1 MAYTNRWS
9 ITFKDYDG
17 TTRVIYIQQDGWTG
31 GVTALTPGNNPMIW
45 EEDSSEDLTRRV
57 RGKTGRIEVVEHTYG
72 ELRDLYPSTPLQN
85 RVVCNGIFFGYI
97 KAQNS
102 SNAWEAGPRT
112 LKLNILSPLALAYD
126 IPMPIN
132 TTMGKREMGSV
143 IVDLMDTLDYQFIV
157 MPIGRSTAENKGDFF
172 RGQIRGMLIC
182 PYANDKDYHYANNNE
197 VFEPISTGELL
208 EYICERHDLI
218 ARDSMSGNDAELLL
232 TKVVMSGSY
241 YNWARGTLRNQ
252 NYDTGTFINN
262 GTTERELLANFTVA
276 DDNNTE
282 QLVLPYSTIDVTHE
296 GERGSSVEA
305 PTKQSE
311 YVEQQV
317 AYHNLLARGIWL
329 TNNHADVTLHGD
341 NLKKPD
347 TEGHNFDDWENADVL
362 DAHPLNDTVIGANTL
377 LFSLNFYDVDP
388 SMAYQLRF
396 KYSHEK
402 ESGHDSLYL
411 SAKGK
416 SGWFYLSQ
424 AAEDVRP
431 GNEYPTYSTE
441 QKRLISIGGGE
452 AFEKTYE
459 ATIRC
464 GLVPD
469 EFITVNFYVGSQ
481 DLKRLKI
488 YDVRLEATPAQSESL
503 WNRYNEQR
511 FVERYPPWST
521 GEKKLLKYIVHLN
534 KTFFSNFYDTD
545 LEYNTEVPYFLTSSQ
560 RRVRITVKGSAL
572 SRLWY
577 MYRYYVES
585 QDAPHWKLVAVSY
598 NVRMNTY
605 TLTLHSNNNF

>member
-1 MAYTNRWS
+1 
-9 ITFKDYDG
+9 
-17 TTRVIYIQQDGWTG
+17 
-31 GVTALTPGNNPMIW
+31 
-45 EEDSSEDLTRRV
+45 
-57 RGKTGRIEVVEHTYG
+57 
-72 ELRDLYPSTPLQN
+72 LQN
-85 RVVCNGIFFGYI
+85 RVVCNGVFFGYI

-143 IVDLMDTLDYQFIV
+143 IVDLMDTLGYDFMV

-182 PYANDKDYHYANNNE
+182 PYANDKDYHYATDND
-197 VFEPISTGELL
+197 VFAPISTGELL

-218 ARDSMSGNDAELLL
+218 ARESFDGNDPELLL
-232 TKVVMSGSY
+232 TKVVVSGSY
-241 YNWARGTLRNQ
+241 YQWARGNLRRQ
-252 NYDTGTFINN
+252 DYDTASFINN

-317 AYHNLLARGIWL
+317 AYHNLLPRGIWL
-329 TNNHADVTLHGD
+329 TNADQCVRLHGETVM
-341 NLKKPD
+341 KVD
-347 TEGHNFDDWENADVL
+347 TEGHNFDDWEDVDVL
-362 DAHPLNDTVIGANTL
+362 DIHPNSILASGSLA
-377 LFSLNFYDVDP
+377 FSVNFYNVDP
-388 SMAYQLRF
+388 SMAYQLFF
-396 KYSHEK
+396 KYSHE
-402 ESGHDSLYL
+402 EEGLHDSLYL
-411 SAKGK
+411 SARGK
-416 SGWFYLSQ
+416 SGWFRFVN
-424 AAEDVRP
+424 AAADVRP
-431 GNEYPTYSTE
+431 INVYPTYESE
-441 QKRLISIGGGE
+441 QKFLGSIGGGTTG
-452 AFEKTYE
+452 EKTFE

-469 EFITVNFYVGSQ
+469 EFITINFYVGSQ
-481 DLKRLKI
+481 DLRRLKI
-488 YDVRLEATPAQSESL
+488 YDISL
-503 WNRYNEQR
+503 RAYPSSNEGLYGKYAEQR

-521 GEKKLLKYIVHLN
+521 GEKKLLKYNVHLN
-534 KTFFSNFYDTD
+534 KTFFSNYYDTD
-545 LEYNTEVPYFLTSSQ
+545 MEYNTEVPTFLTSSQ

-577 MYRYYVES
+577 MYRYYIES
-585 QDAPHWKLVAVSY
+585 QDAPHWRLVAVSY

-605 TLTLHSNNNF
+605 TLTLHSNTNF

>member
-1 MAYTNRWS
+1 MAYANRWS
-9 ITFKDYDG
+9 ITFKDFEG
-17 TTRVIYIQQDGWTG
+17 NTRVIYIQQDGWTG
-31 GVTALTPGNNPMIW
+31 GVTELTPGNNPMIW
-45 EEDSSEDLTRRV
+45 EEDSSEDLTKRV
-57 RGKTGRIEVVEHTYG
+57 RGKTGRIEVIEHTYG

-85 RVVCNGIFFGYI
+85 RVVCNGVFFGYI

-102 SNAWEAGPRT
+102 TNGWEAGPRT

-143 IVDLMDTLDYQFIV
+143 MVDLMDTLDYQFIA

-172 RGQIRGMLIC
+172 RGKIRGMLIC
-182 PYANDKDYHYANNNE
+182 PYANDKDYHYANDNE
-197 VFEPISTGELL
+197 VFAPISTGELL

-218 ARDSMSGNDAELLL
+218 ARDSISGNDAELLL
-232 TKVVMSGSY
+232 TKVVTSGSY
-241 YNWARGTLRNQ
+241 YQWARGTLRNQ
-252 NYDTGTFINN
+252 NYDTATFINN

-317 AYHNLLARGIWL
+317 AYHDLLPRGIWL
-329 TNNHADVTLHGD
+329 TNKHADVTLHGEEVM
-341 NLKKPD
+341 KPG
-347 TEGHNFDDWENADVL
+347 TGGHDSDDWENEDVL
-362 DAHPLNDTVIGANTL
+362 DAHPLNGTVIGQNTR

-396 KYSHEK
+396 KISNRA
-402 ESGHDSLYL
+402 GNCDSLYI
-411 SAKGK
+411 SARGN
-416 SGWFYLSQ
+416 SGWYSLSN
-424 AAEDVRP
+424 AAQNVRP
-431 GNEYPTYSTE
+431 SNVYPTYQSE
-441 QKRLISIGGGE
+441 QKFFMSIPGGQSGE
-452 AFEKTYE
+452 ETYE
-459 ATIRC
+459 LTIRC
-464 GLVPD
+464 GMVPD
-469 EFITVNFYVGSQ
+469 EFITVNFYTGLSN
-481 DLKRLKI
+481 LSRLKV
-488 YDVRLEATPAQSESL
+488 YDVQLEATPAQSDSL
-503 WNRYNEQR
+503 WNRYNERR

-521 GEKKLLKYIVHLN
+521 GEKKILNYALHLN
-534 KTFFSNFYDTD
+534 KTFFSNYYETD

-560 RRVRITVKGSAL
+560 RRVRITVKDSTL

-577 MYRYYVES
+577 MYRYYIES

-598 NVRMNTY
+598 NVRNKTF
-605 TLTLHSNNNF
+605 TLTLHYITSS

>member
-9 ITFKDYDG
+9 ITFKDFEN
-17 TTRVIYIQQDGWTG
+17 TTRTIYIQQDGWSG

-57 RGKTGRIEVVEHTYG
+57 RGKTGRIEVIEENYG
-72 ELRDLYPSTPLQN
+72 DLADLYPTRPMKN
-85 RVVCNGIFFGYI
+85 RVVCSGVFWGYI

-102 SNAWEAGPRT
+102 TNGWESGPRT
-112 LKLNILSPLALAYD
+112 LKLNILSPLAMAYD

-143 IVDLMDTLDYQFIV
+143 IVDLMDTLGYDFMV
-157 MPIGRSTAENKGDFF
+157 MPIGRSTAENRGDFF

-182 PYANDKDYHYANNNE
+182 PYANDKDYHYVTDND
-197 VFEPISTGELL
+197 VFAPISTGELL

-218 ARDSMSGNDAELLL
+218 AHEGISGSYAELLL
-232 TKVVMSGSY
+232 TKMVSSGSY
-241 YNWARGTLRNQ
+241 YEWTRGTLRHQ
-252 NYDTGTFINN
+252 DYDTARFINN
-262 GTTERELLANFTVA
+262 GTTEQDLLSNFTVA

-282 QLVLPYSTIDVTHE
+282 QLILPYSTIDVTHE

-305 PTKQSE
+305 PTQQSE

-329 TNNHADVTLHGD
+329 TNKHDDVSLHGED
-341 NLKKPD
+341 VMKPD
-347 TEGHNFDDWENADVL
+347 TEGHNFDDWEDADVL
-362 DAHPLNDTVIGANTL
+362 DAHPLNGRVIGQNTL
-377 LFSLNFYDVDP
+377 LFTLNFYDVDP

-402 ESGHDSLYL
+402 EGTHDSLSL
-411 SAKGK
+411 SARGK
-416 SGWFYLSQ
+416 NGWFYLSQ

-431 GNEYPTYSTE
+431 ANEYPTYSTE
-441 QKRLISIGGGE
+441 QKRLISIGGGTTG
-452 AFEKTYE
+452 EKTFE

-464 GLVPD
+464 GMVPD
-469 EFITVNFYVGSQ
+469 EFITINFYVGSQ
-481 DLKRLKI
+481 DLQRLKI
-488 YDVRLEATPAQSESL
+488 YDVRLEATPAQSDGL

-521 GEKKLLKYIVHLN
+521 GEKKLLKYNLRLN
-534 KTFFSNFYDTD
+534 NTFFSNYYETS

-560 RRVRITVKGSAL
+560 RRVRVTVKGVAL

-577 MYRYYVES
+577 MYRYYIES
-585 QDAPHWKLVAVSY
+585 QDAPHWKLVAISY
-598 NVRMNTY
+598 DVRMNTY
-605 TLTLHSNNNF
+605 TLTLHSNTGF